1 MKLQTRNNNGKI
13 MQTKCLS
20 LLSLSILVTLS
31 ACSTNESRTR
41 YSDKN
46 MRIMLYPET
55 ISPDHFARIQ
65 TALVRSDVWSVL
77 DRSQGLKAV
86 KQEQNIIHKAES
98 DRYDDKEKYAHW
110 GKLYGVGA
118 IVIAHA
124 QCTNKASKWN
134 VTELRTYCQQFL
146 NLVDSNT
153 GEVVLGVEAENDSD
167 YGSTPDWNEVT
178 KKLADEY
185 PKYFNKE
192 KVTERLERYKEE
204 SKERAVREEEKPKA

>member
-1 MKLQTRNNNGKI
+1 MNKVVMLLAI
-13 MQTKCLS
+13 F
-20 LLSLSILVTLS
+20 LLSG
-31 ACSTNESRTR
+31 CSSSETRTR

-55 ISPDHFARIQ
+55 ISADHFARIQ
-65 TALVRSDVWSVL
+65 TALVRSNVWSVL

-86 KQEQNIIHKAES
+86 KYEQDTIHKTES
-98 DRYDDKEKYAHW
+98 DRYDEREKYAHW

-124 QCTNKASKWN
+124 QCTNKANKWN
-134 VTELRTYCQQFL
+134 ITELRTYCQQFL

-185 PKYFNKE
+185 PKYFSKE
-192 KVTERLERYKEE
+192 KVTERLEQYKEE
-204 SKERAVREEEKPKA
+204 SKERALREKEKAKS

>member
-1 MKLQTRNNNGKI
+1 MKTLT
-13 MQTKCLS
+13 S
-20 LLSLSILVTLS
+20 LALIFVISS
-31 ACSTNESRTR
+31 CSTHEPRTR

-46 MRIMLYPET
+46 MRIMLYPDT
-55 ISPDHFARIQ
+55 ISADHFARIQ

-86 KQEQNIIHKAES
+86 KQEQDTIHRSES
-98 DRYDDKEKYAHW
+98 DRYDDREKYAHW

-124 QCTNKASKWN
+124 QCSNKAGKWN
-134 VTELRTYCQQFL
+134 VSEIRTYCQQFL
-146 NLVDSNT
+146 SLVDSNS

-185 PKYFNKE
+185 PKYFSKE

-204 SKERAVREEEKPKA
+204 SKERAVREKEKSQG

>member
-1 MKLQTRNNNGKI
+1 MNNKI
-13 MQTKCLS
+13 LCAS
-20 LLSLSILVTLS
+20 LLSLTLLS
-31 ACSTNESRTR
+31 SCSTNEPRTR

-46 MRIMLYPET
+46 MRIMLYPDT
-55 ISPDHFARIQ
+55 ISADHFARIQ

-86 KQEQNIIHKAES
+86 KQEQNTIHRSEA
-98 DRYDDKEKYAHW
+98 DRYDDREKYAHW

-124 QCTNKASKWN
+124 QCSNRAGKWN
-134 VTELRTYCQQFL
+134 KTELRTYCSQFL

-167 YGSTPDWNEVT
+167 YGSIPDWNEVT

-185 PKYFNKE
+185 PRYFSKE
-192 KVTERLERYKEE
+192 KVSERLERYKEE
-204 SKERAVREEEKPKA
+204 SKERAIREKEKVKS